1 MSKGKFKFS
10 CFYKRFG
17 YVNGLTGFV
26 INFQCIYDPEK
37 MTPNEWMKHRCF
49 DDNDEKNIYTTYCS
63 HSLKFISKTQRKIR
77 YFMKKT
83 NRNWMF
89 LYKNLG
95 KLKKINDME
104 RAMEMGLYV
113 GGNYNFQPDDLPT
126 CLE

>member
-1 MSKGKFKFS
+1 MSKGKF
-10 CFYKRFG
+10 Y
-17 YVNGLTGFV
+17 Y
-26 INFQCIYDPEK
+26 NFQYIDSLNDNGKICMLNLECPVNPDVVNYSS
-37 MTPNEWMKHRCF
+37 HRKYILAKKQMCF
-49 DDNDEKNIYTTYCS
+49 LCF
-63 HSLKFISKTQRKIR
+63 HSLKFISEFQRKIR

-104 RAMEMGLYV
+104 RAMEMGTYV